1 MNIILNASNSGL
13 TAGVIFGFV
22 FLVLFGVM
30 TVKMIIEAVK
40 PTKPQERTKTIL
52 LIPVGLFFCC
62 IGVYIILLE
71 YNLLNNCVYVEGTT
85 IEYCSS
91 GKSGKGIEF
100 EYYLNGKR
108 YTNCNTY
115 NPINAI
121 KVPGGKFKVR
131 VSEFDPE
138 IGRIDFEQP
147 LTNDSKT
154 NE

>member
-1 MNIILNASNSGL
+1 MNIILTASNGGL
-13 TAGVIFGFV
+13 IGGLIFGCII
-22 FLVLFGVM
+22 LLLFGVM
-30 TVKMIIEAVK
+30 TINMIIEAIK
-40 PTKPQERTKTIL
+40 PTKPQERTKTIFTIL
-52 LIPVGLFFCC
+52 LGLFPCC
-62 IGVYIILLE
+62 VGVYIILLE
-71 YNLLNNCVYVEGTT
+71 YNLLNNYVYVEGTT
-85 IEYCSS
+85 IEYCDS

-115 NPINAI
+115 DPINAI

-131 VSEFDPE
+131 VSEFSPK

-147 LTNDSKT
+147 CTNDSKT